1 MRIIWRTIAV
11 FVCLMFAIA
20 VIGVII
26 ILAFWPKLS
35 EEETYLPVE
44 AVAFLPD
51 GRRFATLNMAGPVRI
66 WDVKTG
72 RELRRI
78 RPLSPRPSD
87 EAGMIAMAVSPD
99 GKYLAGSSNCENPD
113 AYGLEIWDIETGKVV
128 RSFVGHTAMVQT
140 LAFTPDGRRIL
151 SAGGDREIRVWDVGN
166 GRELQRLGGHGADVK
181 ALTVTPDGRFALSG
195 GGDYDGG
202 QLHDP
207 VISNVGPEQ
216 RHPGPGP
223 RGPSGH
229 DPRYLYF
236 SRRKTCGQRVLGR
249 KPPDMELVDWRARKE
264 LAGTAREIRR
274 CDILARR

>member
-11 FVCLMFAIA
+11 FVCLMSAIA

-35 EEETYLPVE
+35 EEEYLLPVE

-113 AYGLEIWDIETGKVV
+113 AMAWKSGTSKPEKWFARLSGTRRWCRPLPSRQTDAGSSPPRVV
-128 RSFVGHTAMVQT
+128 T
-140 LAFTPDGRRIL
+140 
-151 SAGGDREIRVWDVGN
+151 E
-166 GRELQRLGGHGADVK
+166 
-181 ALTVTPDGRFALSG
+181 RFAFGTSAT
-195 GGDYDGG
+195 DAS
-202 QLHDP
+202 
-207 VISNVGPEQ
+207 SNDSVAMGP
-216 RHPGPGP
+216 
-223 RGPSGH
+223 
-229 DPRYLYF
+229 
-236 SRRKTCGQRVLGR
+236 
-249 KPPDMELVDWRARKE
+249 M
-264 LAGTAREIRR
+264 
-274 CDILARR
+274 